1 MTSAVFR
8 VWEIEGGGHFFSV
21 KNRGKVAKMRSVLY
35 LLVVGLAL
43 TYAQEPK
50 RCGKTELNPNYLDY
64 SCLQNHGSS
73 FPLICSFSCDVGG
86 SCVSGMFTRK
96 HNSTRQQNWAHSAIS
111 NSVNCPKAG
120 IKYWDLIELVES
132 ERCAENE
139 LMMCCSFC
147 TCRWIRQRR
156 LIRWASSP
164 MMPRTCVLGLSRKW
178 MKASREVSMM
188 SSFFSGR

>member
-1 MTSAVFR
+1 MKG
-8 VWEIEGGGHFFSV
+8 EDIFSRS
-21 KNRGKVAKMRSVLY
+21 KIGKVAKMRSVLY

-50 RCGKTELNPNYLDY
+50 RCGKTELNPNYIDY

-111 NSVNCPKAG
+111 NSVNCPKELSIG
-120 IKYWDLIELVES
+120 I
-132 ERCAENE
+132 
-139 LMMCCSFC
+139 
-147 TCRWIRQRR
+147 
-156 LIRWASSP
+156 
-164 MMPRTCVLGLSRKW
+164 
-178 MKASREVSMM
+178 
-188 SSFFSGR
+188 